1 MAYLFVGGSQ
11 RTGTS
16 IAQKLLCQLPEANPY
31 LYEASFLRQ
40 LVTVYA
46 DARNNFSANY
56 SSYFGDL
63 QNLTNFNS
71 GVVHAFL
78 ENATQCLGGVQHL
91 ILKEPHLTL
100 VWPWLFEL
108 VPEAMFLMMVRDPR
122 DAIASMVQVG
132 ERQKKA
138 GQNYLFVKRDIRGL
152 CQHFL
157 SFYQPAFAVRNQK
170 FRSQLAVV
178 HYEELVSD
186 TAQTMRDIARFTG
199 LPFDRIDP
207 HADLDDGYVKT
218 KHTKASP
225 LYSPWVTEVSGKP
238 VSRSRVGNYRTV
250 LTEKE
255 VAIINQECAE
265 FIGWFGYDRKVA

>member
-1 MAYLFVGGSQ
+1 MAYVFVGGSQ

-16 IAQKLLCQLPEANPY
+16 IAQQMLCQLPGANPY

-46 DARNNFSANY
+46 DARNNFNANY

-63 QNLTNFNS
+63 QNLRNFNS

-78 ENATQCLGGVQHL
+78 ENTAQCVGSVQHL
-91 ILKEPHLTL
+91 ILKEPHLTV
-100 VWPWLFEL
+100 VWPYLFEL
-108 VPEAMFLMMVRDPR
+108 VPEAMFLMLVRDPH

-132 ERQKKA
+132 EKQKQA

-157 SFYQPAFAVRNQK
+157 SFYQPAFDVKDEK

-178 HYEELVSD
+178 HYEELVGDAS
-186 TAQTMRDIARFTG
+186 QTMRDIALFTG
-199 LPFDRIDP
+199 LPFDQIDLNTRP
-207 HADLDDGYVKT
+207 DDGYVKQE
-218 KHTKASP
+218 HTTASP
-225 LYSPWVTEVSGKP
+225 LYSPWVTEVSGKA
-238 VSRSRVGNYRTV
+238 VSRSRVGNYRNV
-250 LTEKE
+250 LTEKDI
-255 VAIINQECAE
+255 AIINQECAE
-265 FIGWFGYDRKVA
+265 FIGWFGYSRKAA